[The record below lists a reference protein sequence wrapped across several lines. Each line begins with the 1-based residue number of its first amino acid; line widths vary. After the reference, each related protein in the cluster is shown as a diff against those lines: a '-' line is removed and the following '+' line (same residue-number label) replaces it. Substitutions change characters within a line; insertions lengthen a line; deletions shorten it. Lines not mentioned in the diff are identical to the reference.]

1 MEEEVPKK
9 AKPQRKRKQSTS
21 PPVDVGCFDLLKKL
35 SCSVQCG
42 SKTVSVKESV
52 SSGSS
57 EMSVPEKKKITRR
70 RKKSTETPKVK
81 RKRGNQ
87 TDIKTDSQWKH
98 HQSMVWIELVNM
110 TALDW
115 NTVTM
120 DLQRSVNNLA
130 LYVLESMSAP
140 TWLPT
145 FVSTLD
151 LTKPPP
157 GYEDLTKPP
166 PVYEASTEVS
176 EMSDEKPP
184 SRQKKPPK
192 KKPKMNNAS

>member
-9 AKPQRKRKQSTS
+9 AKPQRKRKKSTS

-57 EMSVPEKKKITRR
+57 EMSVSEKKKTTRR

-87 TDIKTDSQWKH
+87 TDIKTDSQ
-98 HQSMVWIELVNM
+98 
-110 TALDW
+110 
-115 NTVTM
+115 
-120 DLQRSVNNLA
+120 
-130 LYVLESMSAP
+130 
-140 TWLPT
+140 
-145 FVSTLD
+145 
-151 LTKPPP
+151 
-157 GYEDLTKPP
+157 
-166 PVYEASTEVS
+166 
-176 EMSDEKPP
+176 
-184 SRQKKPPK
+184 
-192 KKPKMNNAS
+192 

>member
-1 MEEEVPKK
+1 
-9 AKPQRKRKQSTS
+9 
-21 PPVDVGCFDLLKKL
+21 
-35 SCSVQCG
+35 
-42 SKTVSVKESV
+42 
-52 SSGSS
+52 
-57 EMSVPEKKKITRR
+57 
-70 RKKSTETPKVK
+70 
-81 RKRGNQ
+81 
-87 TDIKTDSQWKH
+87 
-98 HQSMVWIELVNM
+98 M

-157 GYEDLTKPP
+157 GYEDLIKPP

-192 KKPKMNNAS
+192 KKPKINNAS